1 LARHKRN
8 YVFNGADADAILRA
22 AMVALT
28 NTGSDA
34 RTDGD
39 PAPVRT
45 IIVAGQSSPR
55 TREVLHALRGFTNVI
70 WPTSLESALA
80 QTQSVQAG
88 CLVIADDLR
97 EEPIDEFLQEA
108 RELRRNLPIFVITDP
123 DDVAEAVSAMRHGAT
138 KVIEI
143 PPSYAAL
150 CDEVKRAMQ

>member
-1 LARHKRN
+1 MAASDH
-8 YVFNGADADAILRA
+8 NGNGGTKDGVPPRA
-22 AMVALT
+22 
-28 NTGSDA
+28 
-34 RTDGD
+34 
-39 PAPVRT
+39 RT
-45 IIVAGQSSPR
+45 IIVAGRSSTR
-55 TREVLHALRGFTNVI
+55 TREVLNALRGFTNVI

-80 QTQSVQAG
+80 EAQSMETA

-150 CDEVKRAMQ
+150 CEEVTRATQ

>member
-1 LARHKRN
+1 M
-8 YVFNGADADAILRA
+8 LRA
-22 AMVALT
+22 AMV
-28 NTGSDA
+28 GSDDNGNGA
-34 RTDGD
+34 GKDGGIQH
-39 PAPVRT
+39 VRT
-45 IIVAGQSSPR
+45 IIVAGQSSQR
-55 TREVLHALRGFTNVI
+55 TRDVLHALRGFTNVI

-80 QTQSVQAG
+80 QTQSMEAG

-150 CDEVKRAMQ
+150 CEEVSRAMQ

>member
-1 LARHKRN
+1 M
-8 YVFNGADADAILRA
+8 LRA
-22 AMVALT
+22 AMK
-28 NTGSDA
+28 GSQDNG
-34 RTDGD
+34 DGAAANGG
-39 PAPVRT
+39 APRART
-45 IIVAGQSSPR
+45 IIVAGQSSQR
-55 TREVLHALRGFTNVI
+55 TMEVLRALKGFTNVI
-70 WPTSLESALA
+70 WPNSLESALA
-80 QTQSVQAG
+80 QTQSNDAG

-150 CDEVKRAMQ
+150 CEEVSRAMQ

>member
-1 LARHKRN
+1 M
-8 YVFNGADADAILRA
+8 LRA
-22 AMVALT
+22 SMK
-28 NTGSDA
+28 GSDDNGSGA
-34 RTDGD
+34 RDGGI
-39 PAPVRT
+39 RRGRN
-45 IIVAGQSSPR
+45 IIVAGQSSER
-55 TREVLHALRGFTNVI
+55 TREVLHALRGFNNVI
-70 WPTSLESALA
+70 WPKSLESALA
-80 QTQSVQAG
+80 QAQSNEAG

-150 CDEVKRAMQ
+150 CEEVTRATQ